1 MTGLMEHPSQSLQQR
16 ITDIHR
22 LLEKFRVESHLA
34 TASFQRK
41 PDLERVLFARQQDA
55 ELDRHLARFHAADL
69 ADLLETLPAE
79 DRQRVWARLSPARRG
94 DVLLELSDAVLTSL
108 VDEMPHAELVA
119 ILQNLDAEDLAYLR
133 DAIPDSA
140 FQETVNSLD
149 LEERHWIHNTT
160 AYADD
165 SVGHLMSLEPLIVQP
180 TQTLASI
187 QALLRSH
194 KELSL
199 NTDKLFV
206 ADTRGHLCGALFL
219 QDILLNEPEARVAEV
234 MKTAV
239 VSFQPEDDLHDAA
252 RAFERYDLVSAP
264 VVNRRGKVI
273 GRLTVDTVMDFVRR
287 ASETDAL
294 NVVGVVETEDLFS
307 SVWSSARNRWLWL
320 SVNLGTAF
328 VISRIIGVFE
338 PTISHIVALASLMP
352 IIASMAGNTGN
363 QTAAL
368 VIRSLALDQIGHGS
382 LAQLWRKEIGISLL
396 NGCVWGGAVG
406 LFAFVFYQQ
415 FALSLV
421 AALAMMLGFVLAA
434 IIGIGAPILLE
445 RLGRDPA
452 MGTSV
457 IITGLIDAVGFLVF
471 LALASVLL
479 M

>member
-1 MTGLMEHPSQSLQQR
+1 
-16 ITDIHR
+16 
-22 LLEKFRVESHLA
+22 
-34 TASFQRK
+34 
-41 PDLERVLFARQQDA
+41 
-55 ELDRHLARFHAADL
+55 
-69 ADLLETLPAE
+69 
-79 DRQRVWARLSPARRG
+79 
-94 DVLLELSDAVLTSL
+94 
-108 VDEMPHAELVA
+108 
-119 ILQNLDAEDLAYLR
+119 
-133 DAIPDSA
+133 
-140 FQETVNSLD
+140 
-149 LEERHWIHNTT
+149 
-160 AYADD
+160 
-165 SVGHLMSLEPLIVQP
+165 
-180 TQTLASI
+180 
-187 QALLRSH
+187 
-194 KELSL
+194 
-199 NTDKLFV
+199 
-206 ADTRGHLCGALFL
+206 
-219 QDILLNEPEARVAEV
+219 
-234 MKTAV
+234 
-239 VSFQPEDDLHDAA
+239 
-252 RAFERYDLVSAP
+252 
-264 VVNRRGKVI
+264 
-273 GRLTVDTVMDFVRR
+273 MDFVRR

-368 VIRSLALDQIGHGS
+368 VIRSLALDQIGRGS

-421 AALAMMLGFVLAA
+421 AALAMMLGFLLAA